1 MNTAFRASGSRP
13 TTVLRP
19 SRSRPTGA
27 SGPNASRHAGSS
39 ARRIVAVVL
48 PPVLFGIAFIAVW
61 QIFVR
66 AADIK
71 PYVLAA
77 PSDIWSAFTEHHSRI
92 IEATLQTGRNAL
104 VGLIIGAIV
113 GVLLAAL
120 AARFS
125 WFNGM
130 ATPLVSALAAV
141 PIVCLAPLFNHM
153 YSLLSNTPRRDV
165 VAIAAFVPIFIN
177 TVRGLSQL
185 SPVHRELM
193 QSYAASGTAVLVRI
207 RIPNALPHFFIGLR
221 VAASVSVITAVVAE
235 YFGGVKK
242 GLGSRITDNI
252 GSTDYPQAWASIFGA
267 VVLGLIFFLVTLIV
281 ERLVLGRR
289 AAALT

>member
-1 MNTAFRASGSRP
+1 
-13 TTVLRP
+13 VL
-19 SRSRPTGA
+19 
-27 SGPNASRHAGSS
+27 
-39 ARRIVAVVL
+39 L
-48 PPVLFGIAFIAVW
+48 PPVLFGVAFIALW
-61 QIFVR
+61 QLFVR
-66 AADIK
+66 AADVR

-92 IEATLQTGRNAL
+92 IDATIETGKNAL
-104 VGLIIGAIV
+104 VGLIIGAVV

-120 AARFS
+120 AARFK

-153 YSLLSNTPRRDV
+153 YSLLSSTPRRDV
-165 VAIAAFVPIFIN
+165 VAIAAFVPIYIN
-177 TVRGLSQL
+177 TVRGLSELAQ
-185 SPVHRELM
+185 VHRELM
-193 QSYAASGTAVLVRI
+193 ESYAASGTAVLFRI
-207 RIPNALPHFFIGLR
+207 RIPNALPHFFTGLR
-221 VAASVSVITAVVAE
+221 VAASVAVITAVVAE

-267 VVLGLIFFLVTLIV
+267 VVLGLIFFVVTLAI

-289 AAALT
+289 AATLT